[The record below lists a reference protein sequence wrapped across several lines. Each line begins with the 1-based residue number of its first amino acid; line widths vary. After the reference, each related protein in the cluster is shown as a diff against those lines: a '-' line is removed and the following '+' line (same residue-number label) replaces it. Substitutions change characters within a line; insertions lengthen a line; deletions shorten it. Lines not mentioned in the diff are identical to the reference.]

1 MKLWKA
7 IRTLSRGEPEPP
19 DLSWHWEVTYSDAFR
34 QTTSVVW
41 RVYNRG
47 YQIEALSIDNAL
59 ETGLDTLRLRLVPS
73 GVVYKLADT
82 DVVTLPAE
90 LGYLIERGWLI
101 EVST

>member
-1 MKLWKA
+1 MDRR
-7 IRTLSRGEPEPP
+7 IRGTGGQVHISGGYVRYG
-19 DLSWHWEVTYSDAFR
+19 DR
-34 QTTSVVW
+34 QRLAGFLASVLHDTH
-41 RVYNRG
+41 
-47 YQIEALSIDNAL
+47 ALSIDKAL